1 MGYRTP
7 RQWQQEKKK
16 NLLLAQLWVLI
27 ITARGVTR
35 RGTGPTA
42 VPASRLCVP
51 RRSRIPWWSVT
62 RPWNTSSPSASLKEM
77 LPSHHPRPVYSFLQ
91 KIKQKKS
98 LTWRRL
104 PIVGIHS
111 SILQNLG
118 QEFTLIERHQCI
130 HNACSHIRRS
140 LLHSLLF
147 CLENLILFAS
157 FQVLLHC
164 WWGWEFSRGPS
175 GFFTT

>member
-7 RQWQQEKKK
+7 RQWQQDKKK
-16 NLLLAQLWVLI
+16 ENLLLAQLWVLI
-27 ITARGVTR
+27 ITARGVMR

-42 VPASRLCVP
+42 APASPRCVP

-62 RPWNTSSPSASLKEM
+62 RPWNTSSPSPSLKER
-77 LPSHHPRPVYSFLQ
+77 LPSHPPRPVYSFLQ

-111 SILQNLG
+111 SALQNLG
-118 QEFTLIERHQCI
+118 QEFTLIEHHQCI
-130 HNACSHIRRS
+130 HNACSRSRRP

-157 FQVLLHC
+157 C
-164 WWGWEFSRGPS
+164 
-175 GFFTT
+175 